1 MAWNQ
6 PGGDKK
12 DPWGRKNQ
20 NNPDLDNIFKEISKF
35 MNSVFK
41 SDNTGSTPPTKKKCE
56 YIGRCNLSSL
66 FVIWNIYSK

>member
-35 MNSVFK
+35 IDGLFK
-41 SDNTGSTPPTKKKCE
+41 SDGTGNTLQLK
-56 YIGRCNLSSL
+56 RM
-66 FVIWNIYSK
+66 